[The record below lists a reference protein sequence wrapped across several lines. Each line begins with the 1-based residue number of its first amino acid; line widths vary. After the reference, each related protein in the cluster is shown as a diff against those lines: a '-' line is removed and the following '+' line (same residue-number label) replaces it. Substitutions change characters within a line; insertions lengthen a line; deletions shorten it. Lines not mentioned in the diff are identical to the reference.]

1 MRDGTLSEEQTLQVV
16 DYLDG
21 PEGNCKGDQVKTS
34 VHSIIA
40 SFSSKST
47 TTITRTDGFHT
58 HFVSK
63 VTVEGFA
70 FWTKEFWNQTTNQL
84 HLTRP
89 SEHSFWGSP
98 DEMKTVTFNMKRGEV
113 LLGVLQGLEGA
124 CMQNGTSGQGWCDK
138 MKFYFRG
145 IL

>member
-1 MRDGTLSEEQTLQVV
+1 M
-16 DYLDG
+16 
-21 PEGNCKGDQVKTS
+21 
-34 VHSIIA
+34 
-40 SFSSKST
+40 
-47 TTITRTDGFHT
+47 
-58 HFVSK
+58 
-63 VTVEGFA
+63 EGFA

-98 DEMKTVTFNMKRGEV
+98 DEMKTVTFNMKRGQV

-138 MKFYFRG
+138 MDCYFASRLQG
-145 IL
+145 TIPHFSQKIRRNVEEMGG